1 MAEIIVSKQD
11 ADQVLRLAYDDASKS
26 IRTTGSA
33 PVGGATEAKQDE
45 QIVILQSID
54 TATNETSQNT
64 LAGNAALSQ
73 FSAKTASALVTVPYD
88 NLSMTYVA
96 SGNGVGEIETVI
108 YKLGATIVATL
119 TLAYDSQNRLTSVV
133 RT

>member
-33 PVGGATEAKQDE
+33 PVGGATEAKQDD
-45 QIVILQSID
+45 QIVILNGINTSSGE
-54 TATNETSQNT
+54 TAQNT
-64 LAGNAALSQ
+64 LNTSVTLTQ
-73 FSAKTASALVTVPYD
+73 FANKTASGLVTVPYD

-96 SGNGVGEIETVI
+96 SGNGVGEIESVI
-108 YKLGATIVATL
+108 YKQGATVVATL
-119 TLAYDSQNRLTSVV
+119 TLSYDSQNRLTSVV